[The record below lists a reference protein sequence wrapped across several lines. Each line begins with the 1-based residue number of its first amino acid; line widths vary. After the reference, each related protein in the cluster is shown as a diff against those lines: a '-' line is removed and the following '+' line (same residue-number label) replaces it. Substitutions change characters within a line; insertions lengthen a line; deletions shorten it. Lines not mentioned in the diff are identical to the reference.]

1 MAGEEWPGGEA
12 PAGGPRA
19 TPTTGSEA
27 AQGQPV
33 SGANFGA
40 ANSDGCGDEGSAR
53 CGVQS
58 EYFVYVE
65 CEQKKAQR
73 GEWFHSFGVNSAVLS
88 TLRDTIGVRESH
100 VQLVHGQHEERPQ
113 MEFVKGEVPENDYVF
128 VLTHELVCLPPA
140 VSVSVSLPP
149 SVSLSLCLP
158 PSVCLSVS
166 LPPAVPFLAAA
177 HDSFSVCPSVSFS
190 VSLCLCI
197 CVPVRVFVCV
207 CVCVCVCVRV
217 AVCESISVPV
227 VVVGFSP
234 CV

>member
-158 PSVCLSVS
+158 PSVSLCLSLS
-166 LPPAVPFLAAA
+166 LPLCRFWPRRMTLFLSVPLCL
-177 HDSFSVCPSVSFS
+177 SLSLCVCVSVCPCAFS
-190 VSLCLCI
+190 CACACACACACVWPCASLFLCL
-197 CVPVRVFVCV
+197 
-207 CVCVCVCVRV
+207 
-217 AVCESISVPV
+217 SS
-227 VVVGFSP
+227 S
-234 CV
+234 